1 MLVKAAV
8 IVVGRTRDH
17 IHEDIVL
24 LRNGC
29 CRPPTGGETTAPS
42 AVPRCRRVLP
52 RHSAACMSRV
62 DDKRARGPY
71 GDVMSAEQT
80 WDRRIGAWASSRSRF
95 AFASAL
101 LVGALQ
107 IGGQVVAAR
116 GQHGGSGQRS
126 LDLLAFGLLAVGP
139 AALIARRQAPRTVL
153 AVIMAVT
160 VLYYLLGYPNGPAFL
175 SLIVALFTTVMGGHR
190 LFAWITAVVGLVAY
204 AGAAPVV
211 GLTSRTTPIDYL
223 GVTAWLLV
231 VLIGSEAARVRRD
244 GWVVADNA
252 SREESRRRASEER
265 LQIARDLH
273 DELAHNISLINV
285 RAGVGLHLFDE
296 QPDEARNALQA
307 IKGASKDALDELRS
321 VLAVLRQ
328 GEEPAPRSPAPGL
341 DHLERLVS
349 DAGRAGLA
357 VSVQVDGGP
366 DPIPKALDQA
376 AFRIVQESLTNV
388 RRHSRASATSVQL
401 TFADRELV
409 VRIDDDGPAAAG
421 TDAGVAGS
429 GIRGMRERAVA
440 LGGTLEAAPRTRGGF
455 TVLARMPIENAR

>member
-1 MLVKAAV
+1 
-8 IVVGRTRDH
+8 
-17 IHEDIVL
+17 
-24 LRNGC
+24 
-29 CRPPTGGETTAPS
+29 
-42 AVPRCRRVLP
+42 
-52 RHSAACMSRV
+52 MSV
-62 DDKRARGPY
+62 
-71 GDVMSAEQT
+71 EQA

-95 AFASAL
+95 SLPSAL

-107 IGGQVVAAR
+107 IGVQILAAH
-116 GQHGGSGQRS
+116 GQHGTPGQRP

-139 AALIARRQAPRTVL
+139 AALIVRRQAPRTVL
-153 AVIMAVT
+153 VVVMAAT
-160 VLYYLLGYPNGPAFL
+160 VLYYLLGYPDGPAFL
-175 SLIVALFTTVMGGHR
+175 SLIVAFFTTVMGGHR
-190 LFAWITAVVGLVAY
+190 LFAWITAIVGLLVY

-211 GLTSRTTPIDYL
+211 GLTSRTSPIDYL

-244 GWVVADNA
+244 GWVVADN
-252 SREESRRRASEER
+252 SRREESRRRASEER

-321 VLAVLRQ
+321 VLAVLRR
-328 GEEPAPRSPAPGL
+328 GDELAPRSPAPGL

-388 RRHSRASATSVQL
+388 RRHSRTSAASIQL
-401 TFADRELV
+401 AFGDRELV
-409 VRIDDDGPAAAG
+409 VRVDDDGPAAAG
-421 TDAGVAGS
+421 TDAVITGS

-440 LGGTLEAAPRTRGGF
+440 LGGTLEAGPRTGGGF
-455 TVLARMPIENAR
+455 YVLARIPIEGVR

>member
-1 MLVKAAV
+1 
-8 IVVGRTRDH
+8 
-17 IHEDIVL
+17 
-24 LRNGC
+24 
-29 CRPPTGGETTAPS
+29 
-42 AVPRCRRVLP
+42 
-52 RHSAACMSRV
+52 
-62 DDKRARGPY
+62 
-71 GDVMSAEQT
+71 MSAEQT

-95 AFASAL
+95 SLPSAL

-107 IGGQVVAAR
+107 IGGQILAAH
-116 GQHGGSGQRS
+116 GQHGTSGQRP
-126 LDLLAFGLLAVGP
+126 LNLLAFGLLAIGP
-139 AALIARRQAPRTVL
+139 AALIVRRQAPRTVL
-153 AVIMAVT
+153 TAVMTAT

-211 GLTSRTTPIDYL
+211 GLTSRTSAIDYL

-244 GWVVADNA
+244 GWVVADNV

-285 RAGVGLHLFDE
+285 RAGVALHLYDE

-321 VLAVLRQ
+321 VLAVLRR
-328 GEEPAPRSPAPGL
+328 GDESAPRSPAPGL
-341 DHLERLVS
+341 DHLERLVA

-357 VSVQVDGGP
+357 VSLQVDGGP
-366 DPIPKALDQA
+366 DPLPKALDQA

-388 RRHSRASATSVQL
+388 RRHSRTGAASIRL
-401 TFADRELV
+401 TFGDHELV
-409 VRIDDDGPAAAG
+409 VRVDDDGPSAAG
-421 TDAGVAGS
+421 TDSAVTGS

-440 LGGTLEAAPRTRGGF
+440 LGGTLEAGPRTGGGF
-455 TVLARMPIENAR
+455 YVLARMPIEGAQ

>member
-1 MLVKAAV
+1 M
-8 IVVGRTRDH
+8 
-17 IHEDIVL
+17 
-24 LRNGC
+24 
-29 CRPPTGGETTAPS
+29 
-42 AVPRCRRVLP
+42 
-52 RHSAACMSRV
+52 
-62 DDKRARGPY
+62 
-71 GDVMSAEQT
+71 
-80 WDRRIGAWASSRSRF
+80 
-95 AFASAL
+95 
-101 LVGALQ
+101 VGALQ
-107 IGGQVVAAR
+107 IGGQILAAH
-116 GQHGGSGQRS
+116 GQHGGPGQRP
-126 LDLLAFGLLAVGP
+126 LDVLAFGLLAVGP
-139 AALIARRQAPRTVL
+139 AALIVRRQGPRTVL
-153 AVIMAVT
+153 VLVMTAT

-175 SLIVALFTTVMGGHR
+175 SLIVALVTTVMGGHR

-204 AGAAPVV
+204 TGAAPVL
-211 GLTSRTTPIDYL
+211 GLTSQTSPIDYL

-244 GWVVADNA
+244 GWVVADN
-252 SREESRRRASEER
+252 SRREEGRRRATEER

-388 RRHSRASATSVQL
+388 RRHSRASSASVQL
-401 TFADRELV
+401 TFGDRELV
-409 VRIDDDGPAAAG
+409 VRVDDDGPAAAG
-421 TDAGVAGS
+421 TDSAVTGS

-440 LGGTLEAAPRTRGGF
+440 LGGTLEAAARTGGGF
-455 TVLARMPIENAR
+455 YVLARMPIEGAQ

>member
-1 MLVKAAV
+1 
-8 IVVGRTRDH
+8 
-17 IHEDIVL
+17 
-24 LRNGC
+24 
-29 CRPPTGGETTAPS
+29 
-42 AVPRCRRVLP
+42 
-52 RHSAACMSRV
+52 
-62 DDKRARGPY
+62 
-71 GDVMSAEQT
+71 MSAEQT

-95 AFASAL
+95 SLPSAL

-107 IGGQVVAAR
+107 IGGQILAAH
-116 GQHGGSGQRS
+116 GQHGNPGQRS
-126 LDLLAFGLLAVGP
+126 LDLLAFGLLASGP
-139 AALIARRQAPRTVL
+139 AALIVRRRAPRTVL
-153 AVIMAVT
+153 VVVMAAT

-211 GLTSRTTPIDYL
+211 GLTSQTSPIDYL

-244 GWVVADNA
+244 GWVVADN
-252 SREESRRRASEER
+252 SRREERRRRATEER

-388 RRHSRASATSVQL
+388 RRHSRATSASVQL
-401 TFADRELV
+401 TFGDRELV
-409 VRIDDDGPAAAG
+409 VRVDDDGPAAAG
-421 TDAGVAGS
+421 TDSAVTGS

-440 LGGTLEAAPRTRGGF
+440 LGGTLEAAARTGGGF
-455 TVLARMPIENAR
+455 YVLARMPIEGAQ